1 MNGLK
6 GREWRAG
13 GRKHGWSYIVKYT
26 SDNHG
31 GKHAEMTGK
40 AYKRRK

>member
-1 MNGLK
+1 
-6 GREWRAG
+6 
-13 GRKHGWSYIVKYT
+13 VKYT

-40 AYKRRK
+40 AYKRRKWQ